1 MAVEFLFDAG
11 NLKNFSAEW
20 SGASNDQF
28 TTSHYN
34 PRAFLALLNQSE
46 RFH

>member
-28 TTSHYN
+28 TTSLQAGLITIQEH
-34 PRAFLALLNQSE
+34 F
-46 RFH
+46 